1 MRATEPAY
9 AASVTV
15 PERPVS
21 PNARRTLLLVTW
33 VFALGV
39 LVMIPWSA
47 WLAWSL
53 PERSLA
59 VNYDLAWAGF
69 DVLLTLVLAAVAISA
84 WRGGR
89 WLPPLASATASL
101 LVVDAWFDVVTS
113 HGRGERWEAL
123 LRAAFIELPLA
134 VACIWLTLHSQAINE
149 SRLRARTRNLS

>member
-69 DVLLTLVLAAVAISA
+69 DVLLTLVLAAVAVSA

-89 WLPPLASATASL
+89 WLPPLASATAAL

-149 SRLRARTRNLS
+149 SRLRARTRHLS

>member
-1 MRATEPAY
+1 MTD
-9 AASVTV
+9 

-21 PNARRTLLLVTW
+21 PNARRTLRLVTW
-33 VFALGV
+33 IFALGV

-69 DVLLTLVLAAVAISA
+69 DVLLTLVLAAVAVSA

-89 WLPPLASATASL
+89 WLPPLASATAAL

-123 LRAAFIELPLA
+123 LRAAIIELPLA
-134 VACIWLTLHSQAINE
+134 VACIWLTMHSQAINE
-149 SRLRARTRNLS
+149 SRLRVRTRQRS

>member
-1 MRATEPAY
+1 MGLR
-9 AASVTV
+9 
-15 PERPVS
+15 
-21 PNARRTLLLVTW
+21 ARRARDDSVVGLAGLVP
-33 VFALGV
+33 AG
-39 LVMIPWSA
+39 
-47 WLAWSL
+47 
-53 PERSLA
+53 RSLA

-101 LVVDAWFDVVTS
+101 LVVDAVRRRHQPRPRRTL
-113 HGRGERWEAL
+113 EAL

-149 SRLRARTRNLS
+149 SRLQARTRNLS

>member
-84 WRGGR
+84 WRGAR